1 MVEPG
6 ALRAGH
12 RSHHRHTMVDH
23 DSSPATPDGPL
34 PTLLAADLQDHLM
47 TASNDLDRLQRL
59 LADATAKLLGHFHGL
74 SEQIALLRRPSDGGR
89 VVDPLAFERARRS
102 LHGAVTALQFQDM
115 ASQLI
120 THTDRRLR
128 SCADRLARDAL
139 ADDDEGAP
147 LTLPAPLRPNPVIQ
161 HEIDAGSIELF

>member
-1 MVEPG
+1 MDVPG
-6 ALRAGH
+6 DSCVPADRGE
-12 RSHHRHTMVDH
+12 TMVDSP
-23 DSSPATPDGPL
+23 DTSSQGAV

-59 LADATAKLLGHFHGL
+59 LADATTTLLRHFHGL
-74 SEQIALLRRPSDGGR
+74 SEQIAQLRHQLDRGL
-89 VVDPLAFERARRS
+89 VVDPVAFEQTLRS
-102 LHGAVTALQFQDM
+102 LSGAVVALQFQDL

-139 ADDDEGAP
+139 ADDEDGEA
-147 LTLPAPLRPNPVIQ
+147 LTIPAPLRPNPVTQ
-161 HEIDAGSIELF
+161 DEVDAGSIELF